1 MKKRLLAALLTS
13 ALALSLTAC
22 GGGDS
27 TPAQTGGDSAGTA
40 SHDGPYKISMVLKTN
55 AAEFW
60 TLFRQA
66 LRHMKMSTRIRSAWT
81 SRVLRLRPTTRSSS
95 TPSRLTL
102 RLSPTM
108 AT

>member
-40 SHDGPYKISMVLKTN
+40 SHDGVAAFIKSWDSVLSDVQSGIDRVN
-55 AAEFW
+55 A
-60 TLFRQA
+60 
-66 LRHMKMSTRIRSAWT
+66 
-81 SRVLRLRPTTRSSS
+81 
-95 TPSRLTL
+95 
-102 RLSPTM
+102 
-108 AT
+108 